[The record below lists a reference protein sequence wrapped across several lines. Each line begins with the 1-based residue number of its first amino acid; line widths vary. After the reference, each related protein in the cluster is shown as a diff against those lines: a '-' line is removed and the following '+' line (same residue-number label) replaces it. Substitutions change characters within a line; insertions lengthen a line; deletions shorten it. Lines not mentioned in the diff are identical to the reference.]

1 MAERRDFGTIRM
13 LPSGRYQATFI
24 GPDLARH
31 KAPVTFEVKDS
42 AIVWLHNEKKL
53 MEQAAT
59 DNERWFSPV
68 ERAFLTPF
76 ALTFRLCCLSSC
88 S

>member
-1 MAERRDFGTIRM
+1 MAERRDFGTIRK
-13 LPSGRYQATFI
+13 LPSGRYQATFV

-53 MEQAAT
+53 IDRGGGRQRALALAGRAGRGGAAAGGAEG
-59 DNERWFSPV
+59 DVR
-68 ERAFLTPF
+68 
-76 ALTFRLCCLSSC
+76 
-88 S
+88 